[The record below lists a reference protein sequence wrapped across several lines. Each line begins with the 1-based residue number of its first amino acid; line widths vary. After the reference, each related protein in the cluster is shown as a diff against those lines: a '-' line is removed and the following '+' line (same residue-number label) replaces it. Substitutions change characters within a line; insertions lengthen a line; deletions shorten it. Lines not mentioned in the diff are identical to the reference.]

1 MNTRWLAAIFA
12 ACFAV
17 VMIATLPMAVVLRAV
32 DLPAH
37 GVVFSRVSGT
47 VWNGE
52 IAGLAWRGHDLGGA
66 RLALRPLSL
75 FIGRLGVDIDLDGAG
90 LVDGGGFIALSPG
103 GLHVRDLALSADV
116 ADLPILLPLSGRV
129 ALDLSRADV
138 NAAGCR
144 QIEGSVRTDA
154 LKNRPAGLD
163 WSGPELKGPMTCSEG
178 AIMIPMRGA
187 AGSETIGVAMTLGK
201 DGSFGVRVDAR
212 TPNAAVLSVL
222 SAIGF
227 VESDGVMTLTQRGR
241 WI

>member
-1 MNTRWLAAIFA
+1 MNPRRLAAVFA
-12 ACFAV
+12 ACFV
-17 VMIATLPMAVVLRAV
+17 LVMVATLPMAVALRTL

-37 GVVFSRVSGT
+37 GVSFSRASGT
-47 VWNGE
+47 IWDGE
-52 IAGLAWRGHDLGGA
+52 ITGLAWRGHELGAA
-66 RLALRPLSL
+66 RLGLRPRSL
-75 FIGRLGVDIDLDGAG
+75 FIGRIGVDIALDGGG

-103 GLHVRDLALSADV
+103 GLHVRDLVLSADV

-129 ALDLSRADV
+129 ALDLSHADV

-144 QIEGSVRTDA
+144 RIEGSVRTDA

-163 WSGPELKGPMTCSEG
+163 WSGPELEGPMTCSEG
-178 AIMIPMRGA
+178 AVVIPLKGA
-187 AGSETIGVAMTLGK
+187 SGSESIAVAMTLGK

-212 TPNAAVLSVL
+212 TPNPAVLSVL

-227 VESDGVMTLTQRGR
+227 VETDGVMTLTQRGR